1 MEASPACD
9 GGKEHQGVAV
19 DQTGFRA
26 GHAPVHEQ
34 DQLRLFLG
42 RYGQEPQNTAD
53 SLAIGQRQAPPVRKS
68 AGERIFNAERLFLV
82 RASFS
87 RKDDTL
93 PERILKEPLLGGV
106 VMVLGPVVGAFLL
119 VAIQDYFAQVGAW
132 VTNIQGIIFVACGMT
147 LRRGIVGKLR
157 EWWQR
162 RNR

>member
-1 MEASPACD
+1 M
-9 GGKEHQGVAV
+9 
-19 DQTGFRA
+19 

-34 DQLRLFLG
+34 DQLRLFLW
-42 RYGQEPQNTAD
+42 RQGQAPERVAD
-53 SLAIGQRQAPPVRKS
+53 SLAVGQRQAPPVRKA

-132 VTNIQGIIFVACGMT
+132 VTNIQGIIFVACGLT